1 MRNCELPTD
10 AIYFHIEQ
18 VRSRTKN
25 NGEKFDASGDS
36 FPLASNISPFFFENF
51 IINSAIIC
59 WHGREKKISGKVK
72 SSNRGRKKNSARP
85 RLLLVC
91 WRQTTFPI
99 TFPIDDWIKTMILVF
114 HWYSIVSVLLCKIWI
129 HFLWRK
135 CEYVMEIFFQK
146 VSIYLLW
153 RKFYEFESVWWYIVQ
168 SD

>member
-1 MRNCELPTD
+1 MLSKLGVGRKITAKNLTQVEIVLHLRQ
-10 AIYFHIEQ
+10 IFHRFFLKTLSSIAQ
-18 VRSRTKN
+18 SYVDMV
-25 NGEKFDASGDS
+25 EK
-36 FPLASNISPFFFENF
+36 
-51 IINSAIIC
+51 
-59 WHGREKKISGKVK
+59 KKISGKVK